1 MSLAGP
7 NDDQLKVLFLLLRYV
22 SRELFSVFHHSVFL
36 LLLLLLLLFFVVF
49 LLDVVELVPCECLGL
64 GPMTIN

>member
-1 MSLAGP
+1 MSWAGP

-36 LLLLLLLLFFVVF
+36 LLLFFCCCF
-49 LLDVVELVPCECLGL
+49 LLDVVYVALIV
-64 GPMTIN
+64 